1 MPPGI
6 SDATVPNPI
15 FNLTPAATVD
25 EGNNWINI
33 SWGPLALTNP
43 VTGAVLGNYVPVSSG
58 SGTVDKIPLGTAAY
72 VEAPTFDFFGTRRKG
87 AGTVTPIDIGAVELA
102 GTTTPAPTLTSIAPT
117 SGVRGTSVPVTLTG
131 TNLAGATAVNV
142 SGTGVTVG
150 ALTMT
155 PTTITTTFTITST
168 ATPGARTVSVTT
180 PGGTSNTVTFTVVAP
195 QGTLSFTSAT
205 NGTLGTLLGARTLSF
220 AIPTSRAAVTSVV
233 TVTNTGA
240 APLQITAENLLL
252 NIGGLYT
259 VPATTCSFTTP
270 LAIGGTC
277 TISVGYATP
286 AIQPALSDVGALAV
300 RNNGSGT
307 VALPAPPYTPLALV
321 AR

>member
-1 MPPGI
+1 IGVRGDTGPTNHASNVTLTPEASILTSIAGYPGGEPGFRANLASNPTVVSQYCNGSRVPPEFGGMGWQVPPGI

-150 ALTMT
+150 ALTVT
-155 PTTITTTFTITST
+155 STTVTTTFTISNT
-168 ATPGARTVSVTT
+168 ATLSARTVSVTT
-180 PGGTSNTVTFTVVAP
+180 PAGTSNTVTFTVNV
-195 QGTLSFTSAT
+195 GTVTFTSST
-205 NGTLGTLLGARTLSF
+205 NGTMGTVAGVRTLTF
-220 AIPTSRAAVTSVV
+220 TIPTLRAPVTRVV
-233 TVTNTGA
+233 TVPN
-240 APLQITAENLLL
+240 
-252 NIGGLYT
+252 
-259 VPATTCSFTTP
+259 
-270 LAIGGTC
+270 
-277 TISVGYATP
+277 
-286 AIQPALSDVGALAV
+286 
-300 RNNGSGT
+300 SGT
-307 VALPAPPYTPLALV
+307 APVQLT
-321 AR
+321 